1 MGRPGKRLRVS
12 GVLENSVYFD
22 LMNGS
27 PYCQVNTTMP
37 RFFHVFSPW
46 KFLLIL
52 LLSASCNNP
61 HTETSDVNP
70 EHLFTFEVLP
80 LLQNKCFGCH
90 GDDPA
95 KVKGE
100 LNMLTREGLLQGGES
115 GHPALIPGSVGKSSV
130 YQAVTRKDPEL
141 KMPPKDSDKL
151 STEQIQ
157 LLETWIAGGAPW
169 PDSTRRQELLAT
181 VDWQYGGKIR
191 VETSLA
197 ESEAWQNRGYA
208 TEDVWAFMPLAQVQV
223 PEVGAG
229 HPIDAFVEQKLREA
243 GIRAG
248 KAADKRTLIRRAT
261 FDLTGLPPAPEA
273 VAAFVAD
280 DAPDAYERLVDQL
293 LASPHYG
300 EQWGRHWLDVVRYA
314 DSDGFSND
322 YARPN
327 AWRYRDYVI
336 RAFNDDKAYNQ
347 FIREQIAG
355 DEIDPDN
362 PEMLIAAGFL
372 RMGPWEHTAMSIE
385 AETRQFF
392 LDDVTNSVG
401 ETFLSTPLRCAR
413 CHDHK
418 FDPIPTRD
426 FYRIQAVFAT
436 TQFASRP
443 APYLPVEQPRI
454 TADEQERITMWLED
468 TQAAQEAITQ
478 KEEDAAK
485 AWYRQ
490 QGKRYLPKRQRMKLP
505 ESQRPPRYLGL
516 DYHDLGFRKVLQKR
530 MQTLGREKEGFEPL
544 AFSVYSGPSLIL
556 NSGRPM
562 RIPESLE
569 GEAQP
574 TFILTGGSVH
584 APADSVGPGV
594 MSAVQSLQAVAPATP
609 EIPAVMEGRRQA
621 FAEWLSSPDNPLV
634 VRSIV
639 NRVWQYHF
647 GKGIAENPNN
657 FGATGKKPSHPE
669 LLDWLAHAFIQNGW
683 SIKYLHRLIMSSEA
697 YQRSS
702 QHRDLKEI
710 RQKDPDNLLLAVF
723 SPRRLEAEELRDA
736 MLFLSGELNPELG
749 GVPIRPEI
757 NREVA
762 MQPRQIMGSLAQAYQ
777 PSRTPSQRNRRT
789 IYAARYRGLPDP
801 LLEVFNQPGPD
812 LSCERRTASSVTPQ
826 VFTLFNGE
834 ATRARAL
841 AMAQLLSRELDDPK
855 AQVREAALRIRNRPF
870 SPEELNKATDYLKNM
885 ITYHEEHKPEKT
897 RYPTTVS
904 REMFEEMTG
913 VSFTYEER
921 LDIYENYTPDL
932 KAWQVEP
939 PVRALADLIHVL
951 FNSNEFMYVY

>member
-1 MGRPGKRLRVS
+1 MIRYSLFS
-12 GVLENSVYFD
+12 TLVLFALLQVA
-22 LMNGS
+22 
-27 PYCQVNTTMP
+27 CQ
-37 RFFHVFSPW
+37 
-46 KFLLIL
+46 
-52 LLSASCNNP
+52 AD
-61 HTETSDVNP
+61 ETNQQAVDP
-70 EHLFTFEVLP
+70 EALFTFEVLP
-80 LLQNKCFGCH
+80 LLQNKCLGCH
-90 GDDPA
+90 GDKPDDIE
-95 KVKGE
+95 GDF
-100 LNMLTREGLLQGGES
+100 NMLTLEGMLAGGES
-115 GHPALIPGSVGKSSV
+115 GHPGLVPGKVSKSPI
-130 YQAVTRKDPEL
+130 YQVVTRKYPDF
-141 KMPPKDSDKL
+141 KMPPKDTDKL
-151 STEQIQ
+151 SEDQMEV
-157 LLETWIAGGAPW
+157 LKTWIAGGAPW
-169 PDSTRRQELLAT
+169 PDSAKRQELLAT

-197 ESEAWQNRGYA
+197 GSQAWQNRGYA
-208 TEDVWAFMPLAQVQV
+208 TEDLWAFMPLAEVQV
-223 PEVGAG
+223 PEGGAS
-229 HPIDAFVEQKLREA
+229 HPIDAFIEQKLREE
-243 GIRAG
+243 GIKAG
-248 KAADKRTLIRRAT
+248 KAADKQTLIRRLS
-261 FDLTGLPPAPEA
+261 FNLTGLPPSPES
-273 VAAFVAD
+273 VAAFLEN

-314 DSDGFSND
+314 DSDGFAND

-336 RAFNDDKAYNQ
+336 RAFNEDKAYDQ

-372 RMGPWEHTAMSIE
+372 RMGPWEHTGMSIV

-401 ETFLSTPLRCAR
+401 VAFLSTPLRCAR

-443 APYLPVEQPRI
+443 ASYLPIEQPRI
-454 TADEQERITMWLED
+454 TADERERITMWLED
-468 TQAAQEAITQ
+468 TKTVQIAINE
-478 KEEDAAK
+478 KEENAAK
-485 AWYRQ
+485 AWYRKR
-490 QGKRYLPKRQRMKLP
+490 GKRYLPKRQRMKLP
-505 ESQRPPRYLGL
+505 EGQRPPRYLGL
-516 DYHDLGFRKVLQKR
+516 DFQDLGFRKVLQKR
-530 MQTLGREKEGFEPL
+530 MQTLNREKNGFEPL
-544 AFSVYSGPSLIL
+544 AFSVYNGPSRMQH
-556 NSGRPM
+556 SARPM
-562 RIPESLE
+562 RIPESLD
-569 GEAQP
+569 GEVQP
-574 TFILTGGSVH
+574 TFILTGGSVY

-594 MSAVQSLQAVAPATP
+594 MSAVHSLKALADPAPDIAP
-609 EIPAVMEGRRQA
+609 EMEGRRTT
-621 FAEWLSSPDNPLV
+621 FANWLSRPDNPLV

-639 NRVWQYHF
+639 NRIWQYHF

-669 LLDWLAHAFIQNGW
+669 LLDWLANEFTENGW
-683 SIKYLHRLIMSSEA
+683 SIKQLHRLILTSEA
-697 YQRSS
+697 YQRSG
-702 QHRDLKEI
+702 QHPDLEAI
-710 RQKDPDNLLLAVF
+710 RRKDPDNLLLAVF

-757 NREVA
+757 NQEVA
-762 MQPRQIMGSLAQAYQ
+762 MQPRQIMGSVAQAYQ
-777 PSRTPSQRNRRT
+777 ASRTPEQRNRRT

-812 LSCERRTASSVTPQ
+812 LSCERRTTSSVTPQ
-826 VFTLFNGE
+826 VFTLFNGN
-834 ATRARAL
+834 ASRDRAI
-841 AMAQLLSRELDDPK
+841 AMAAVLSKQYDTQE
-855 AQVREAALRIRNRPF
+855 AQAQEAALRIRNRPF
-870 SPEELNKATDYLKNM
+870 SAEELKKATEYLADM
-885 ITYHEEHKPEKT
+885 ITYHEEHEPEKT
-897 RYPTTVS
+897 SYPTTVS
-904 REMFEEMTG
+904 RDMFEEMTG

-951 FNSNEFMYVY
+951 FNANEFIYVY